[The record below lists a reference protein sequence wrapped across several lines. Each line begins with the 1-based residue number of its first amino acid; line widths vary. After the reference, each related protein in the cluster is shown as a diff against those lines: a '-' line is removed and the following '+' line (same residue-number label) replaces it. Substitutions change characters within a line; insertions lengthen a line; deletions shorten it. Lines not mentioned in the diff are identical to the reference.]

1 MELKLYNH
9 LKHEL
14 LGEFSARA
22 EGHERDYQ
30 KQVESFASRQSSG
43 LPKPMGRKI
52 QKWLND
58 YNQLLS
64 RPFTLRYYQIL
75 ALYFTEHVLEQKRAG
90 KSFAEQKAL
99 AYWMATGSGKT
110 LLMHLNILQYI
121 AHIGGGAAFDEL
133 QIILTTP
140 GVNLI
145 EQHERELGEVVRQ
158 LNRLYNNR
166 IKLTVATTG
175 ALLNK
180 EPGFFNMPDS
190 TRLFRLILVDE
201 GHIGLASGGKEVGAF
216 KQLRQELLK
225 PDNAFLFEYSAT
237 YHGISDTHVRDYEE
251 QIVYDYNYYRFFK
264 DGYGKDYALQS
275 LADDRFADTGK
286 GDAAFFASTFD
297 TLREKLTAHE
307 HLTVSQAHGAGELPF
322 AGHFPD
328 KPLLAYM
335 GNTVEDP
342 RKEGT
347 AKDEVSDI
355 RRFVVWLAHLDAT
368 DREAYSPIFNDQHS
382 GKLTLT
388 RSPGVADEIWLSWGD
403 GQYWGLINVGNGD
416 KFFKECEA
424 HPQLHDANGEPRVTL
439 SKAPIVNAR
448 YHFDAIDDVGSP
460 INVLVGS
467 RKFAEGWNCFRV
479 SIIGLINLGSSK
491 GNKIIQIFGRGVRL
505 KGLRGDGK
513 RRHQEH
519 CTDYAALVAD
529 DTPDSQLRRLETLN
543 VYSLNR
549 SWLEVFLKALEKD
562 LPAIAGPYSL
572 EVKPAVVQV
581 GTHKQKRAPLA
592 FTEYQHKLHTFKVGR
607 ADFDSPLRI
616 TLNAATHEWHWHYFQ
631 RDGFQQGGF
640 QQDGFQRDGTQ
651 QGDVFSG
658 RLANPGFSL
667 DYRADR
673 SQPGHNLVASLKACL
688 ADQAL
693 FVSSDWLQ
701 TRLRIWCSQQR
712 VQLYVNHDGAS
723 QPLTLAALL
732 APTKEVLYDQPLSE
746 RNWPVIERLL
756 EEVQRD
762 LLEKIFH
769 KVRYD
774 IDRRQYRFET
784 VRQNAPDARGDFI
797 DRYTLTY
804 EFADQTQKVAF
815 ENDASLNQQIQL
827 DLEEA
832 QGDYHIYEP
841 LLGEAADTL
850 LKKHKLKRIG
860 ISPDSLNAGERKFL
874 RDILAFID
882 VNYPRDHREFYLM
895 RNVESLRS
903 IGIYLEGETR
913 VFYPDFVLWIVDDKA
928 NRTTLALFD
937 PKGQTGI
944 VKEDDLGLK
953 GVDGMNDK
961 VRVATSGQLV
971 ELAKQLQG
979 RTERKWSIHS
989 FILLRDKSPLGRW
1002 KGSSPTDKEMELAED
1017 MIKRGVLRLD
1027 WHGKNESGHASA
1039 TLRDGDSYLS
1049 RIFAQLLA

>member
-1 MELKLYNH
+1 MELKLYNR
-9 LKHEL
+9 LKREL
-14 LGEFSARA
+14 LGEFAVRA
-22 EGHERDYQ
+22 EGHDRDYQ

-52 QKWLND
+52 QAWLDD
-58 YNQLLS
+58 YNRLLS
-64 RPFTLRYYQIL
+64 RPLSLRYYQIL
-75 ALYFTEHVLEQKRAG
+75 ALYFTEHVLEKKRAG
-90 KSFAEQKAL
+90 KGYTQQKAL

-110 LLMHLNILQYI
+110 LLMHLNVLQYI
-121 AHIGGGAAFDEL
+121 DHIGGGAAFDEL

-145 EQHERELGEVVRQ
+145 EQHERELGDVVRH

-190 TRLFRLILVDE
+190 TRLFRLVLVDE

-216 KQLRQELLK
+216 KQLRQDLLK

-237 YHGISDTHVRDYEE
+237 YHGIADTHVRDYEE

-286 GDAAFFASTFD
+286 SDAAFFASTFD

-307 HLTVSQAHGAGELPF
+307 RLSVSQAQGAGELPF

-342 RKEGT
+342 KKEGST
-347 AKDEVSDI
+347 KDEVSDI
-355 RRFVVWLAHLDAT
+355 RRFVIWLAHLDAAE
-368 DREAYSPIFNDQHS
+368 REAYAPIFNDQHG

-403 GQYWGLINVGNGD
+403 GQYWGLINVGSGD
-416 KFFKECEA
+416 KFFKACEA
-424 HPQLHDANGEPRVTL
+424 HPQLHNTNGEPRVIL
-439 SKAPIVNAR
+439 NKAAIVNAR

-479 SIIGLINLGSSK
+479 SVIGLINLGSSK

-513 RRHQEH
+513 RRHSEH
-519 CTDYAALVAD
+519 GTDYAALVNH
-529 DTPDSQLRRLETLN
+529 DTPDNQLRRLETLN
-543 VYSLNR
+543 VYSLNK
-549 SWLEVFLKALEKD
+549 SWLEVFLNALEKD

-581 GTHKQKRAPLA
+581 GTRKQKRAPQV

-607 ADFDSPLRI
+607 SEFDAPLRI
-616 TLNAATHEWHWHYFQ
+616 TLDAATHEWHWQYCQ
-631 RDGFQQGGF
+631 RGGA
-640 QQDGFQRDGTQ
+640 RD
-651 QGDVFSG
+651 DVVGG

-673 SQPGHNLVASLKACL
+673 TQPGHNLVADLKACL
-688 ADQAL
+688 GSQSAFVFAD
-693 FVSSDWLQ
+693 
-701 TRLRIWCSQQR
+701 RLRTHLRVWSRQQR
-712 VQLYVNHDGAS
+712 VQLYTDHQGTVR
-723 QPLTLAALL
+723 PLDLAALL
-732 APTKEVLYDQPLSE
+732 EPTREVLYDQPLSE
-746 RNWPVIERLL
+746 RGWPVIERLL
-756 EEVQRD
+756 AEVQRD
-762 LLEKIFH
+762 LLEKVFH

-784 VRQNAPDARGDFI
+784 VRQSAPGARGDFI
-797 DRYTLTY
+797 DRYSLTY
-804 EFADQTQKVAF
+804 EFANQEKKVAF

-827 DLEEA
+827 DLSEPR
-832 QGDYHIYEP
+832 GDYHIYEP
-841 LLGEAADTL
+841 LLGEATETL
-850 LKKHKLKRIG
+850 LKKHKLERIG
-860 ISPDSLNAGERKFL
+860 ISPDSLNTGERKFL
-874 RDILAFID
+874 RDILTFID
-882 VNYPRDHREFYLM
+882 TNYSRDHREFYLM

-903 IGIYLEGETR
+903 IGLYLEGESR
-913 VFYPDFVLWIVDDKA
+913 VFYPDFALWIVDDKA
-928 NRTTLALFD
+928 NKTTLALFD

-944 VKEDDLGLK
+944 VKEDDLGLT
-953 GVDGMNDK
+953 GDTGMNDK

-979 RTERKWSIHS
+979 QTGRQWSLHS
-989 FILLRDKSPLGRW
+989 FILLRDKSTLGRW
-1002 KGSSPTDKEMELAED
+1002 KGSAPTDQEMELAEA

-1027 WHGKNESGHASA
+1027 WHATNESNQRSA
-1039 TLRDGDSYLS
+1039 PLRDGDSYLS
-1049 RIFAQLLA
+1049 RIFARLLV

>member
-1 MELKLYNH
+1 MELKLYNR
-9 LKHEL
+9 LKREL
-14 LGEFSARA
+14 LGEFSTRA
-22 EGHERDYQ
+22 EGHDRDYQ

-43 LPKPMGRKI
+43 LPKPIGRKI
-52 QKWLND
+52 QKWLSD

-64 RPFTLRYYQIL
+64 RPFTLRYYQTL
-75 ALYFTEHVLEQKRAG
+75 ALYFTEYVLEQKRAG
-90 KSFAEQKAL
+90 KGFAEQKAL

-121 AHIGGGAAFDEL
+121 EHIGGTAAFDEL

-140 GVNLI
+140 GANLI

-166 IKLTVATTG
+166 IKLTVATTS

-190 TRLFRLILVDE
+190 TRLFRLVLVDE

-216 KQLRQELLK
+216 KQLRQNLLK

-237 YHGISDTHVRDYEE
+237 YHGISETHVRDYEE

-264 DGYGKDYALQS
+264 DGYGKDYSLQS

-286 GDAAFFASTFD
+286 GDTAFFTATFD
-297 TLREKLTAHE
+297 TLHEKLTAHE
-307 HLTVSQAHGAGELPF
+307 QLTISQAHGTGELPF
-322 AGHFPD
+322 TGHFPD

-342 RKEGT
+342 KKEGS

-355 RRFVVWLAHLDAT
+355 RRFVVWLAHLDNAS
-368 DREAYSPIFNDQHS
+368 RAAYSPIFNGQHN

-403 GQYWGLINVGNGD
+403 AQYWGLINVGNGD

-424 HPQLHDANGEPRVTL
+424 HPQLRDTNGEPLVIL

-513 RRHQEH
+513 RQHLVH
-519 CTDYAALVAD
+519 SDDYAALVD
-529 DTPDSQLRRLETLN
+529 SDTSDSQLRRLETLN
-543 VYSLNR
+543 VFSLNK
-549 SWLEVFLKALEKD
+549 SWLAVFLGALEKD
-562 LPAIAGPYSL
+562 LPIIAGPYSL
-572 EVKPAVVQV
+572 EVNPAIVKV
-581 GTHKQKRAPLA
+581 GTHKQKRAALA
-592 FTEYQHKLHTFKVGR
+592 FTDYQHKLHTFKVGR
-607 ADFDSPLRI
+607 SEFDSPLRI
-616 TLNAATHEWHWHYFQ
+616 TLDDETHEWCWHYFQ
-631 RDGFQQGGF
+631 RNNV
-640 QQDGFQRDGTQ
+640 QRN
-651 QGDVFSG
+651 VELSG

-667 DYRADR
+667 DYRTDR
-673 SQPGHNLVASLKACL
+673 TQKGHNLVHELRDCLKSQTA
-688 ADQAL
+688 
-693 FVSSDWLQ
+693 FVDSDWLQ
-701 TRLRIWCSQQR
+701 TRLLTWGHQQR
-712 VQLYVNHDGAS
+712 VQLYVDQSAS
-723 QPLTLAALL
+723 IQPLSVEALL
-732 APTKEVLYDQPLSE
+732 KPTKEILYDQPLSE
-746 RNWPVIERLL
+746 RKWPVIERLL

-774 IDRRQYRFET
+774 IDKRQYRFET
-784 VRQNAPDARGDFI
+784 VRQNAPSARGDFI
-797 DRYTLTY
+797 DRYSLTY
-804 EFADQTQKVAF
+804 EFAELEQKIAF
-815 ENDASLNQQIQL
+815 ENDATLNQQIQL

-832 QGDYHIYEP
+832 RGDYHIYEH
-841 LLGEAADTL
+841 LLGEATDTL

-860 ISPDSLNAGERKFL
+860 ISPDSLNPGERKFL
-874 RDILAFID
+874 HDILEFID
-882 VNYPRDHREFYLM
+882 DNYPRDHREFYLM

-913 VFYPDFVLWIVDDKA
+913 VFYPDFVLWIVDEKA
-928 NRTTLALFD
+928 NKTTLALFD

-953 GVDGMNDK
+953 SADSMNDK
-961 VRVATSGQLV
+961 VRIATNGHLN
-971 ELAKQLQG
+971 ELAKDLQSQTG
-979 RTERKWSIHS
+979 RIWSVHS
-989 FILLRDKSPLGRW
+989 FILLRDTSPLGRW
-1002 KGSSPTDKEMELAED
+1002 RGSSPTNSDMERAEA
-1017 MIKRGVLRLD
+1017 MIQRGVLRLD
-1027 WHGKNESGHASA
+1027 WHDKNESGQSS
-1039 TLRDGDSYLS
+1039 TKLRDGDSYLS
-1049 RIFAQLLA
+1049 RIFAQLLS